1 MKQKLSKTE
10 KTRRQAWREEIRAD
24 VSRPFSVTLKH
35 DETPKALRVPK
46 VKKSLAAVEAAPG
59 ADVTIRQFIKTTGP
73 LRESVKRLT
82 HKQAF
87 EARVIK
93 RAASKIDHP
102 KRKSMKRKKK
112 LKHAAKLLT
121 DIAMM
126 TYKDGS
132 PVVCELGETAE
143 QIHTRRLDE
152 LTKHIDAA
160 EEER

>member
-1 MKQKLSKTE
+1 MKQKLAKTE
-10 KTRRQAWREEIRAD
+10 KLRRQAWREEIRTA

-46 VKKSLAAVEAAPG
+46 VKAKAVAVEAAPG
-59 ADVTIRQFIKTTGP
+59 ADVTLREFIHATGP

-93 RAASKIDHP
+93 RAAAKIDHP

-112 LKHAAKLLT
+112 LKHTAKLLT
-121 DIAMM
+121 DIAMT

-143 QIHTRRLDE
+143 QIHARRLDE
-152 LTKHIDAA
+152 LTKRIDAA